1 MAIDKNIKLPQKF
14 LEQYRKNIGSRISA
28 SIALFTTAGVLCAA
42 IDFSETRYPVMGVV
56 MIMVVGFVLSCLVA
70 GLHRILFRK
79 SWSGTI
85 TNIDAGM
92 KYRADFNQHGKPSLK
107 LLVILTIDCGG
118 KKPKTLELFPDSDLH
133 GVESENKFYT
143 EAPYK
148 VGDTVV
154 FLRGM
159 KYPLRYSV
167 ETEDMFD
174 LHFVCPYCGDINKA
188 ERDTCYHCGKFV
200 VK

>member
-14 LEQYRKNIGSRISA
+14 HEQYRNQLAARLGGS
-28 SIALFTTAGVLCAA
+28 AGILGAATLLCTVL
-42 IDFSETRYPVMGVV
+42 DFSKTRYPAMGIVMV
-56 MIMVVGFVLSCLVA
+56 MACGFVLACLIA
-70 GLHRILFRK
+70 GLHKILFQK

-85 TNIDAGM
+85 TEIDADYHIRTKNRGLT
-92 KYRADFNQHGKPSLK
+92 KKFI
-107 LLVILTIDCGG
+107 VTLTIDCGEKMP
-118 KKPKTLELFPDSDLH
+118 KKFELLH
-133 GVESENKFYT
+133 EDMHGENKYYT

-159 KYPLRYSV
+159 SYPLRYNV
-167 ETEDMFD
+167 DTEDT
-174 LHFVCPYCGDINKA
+174 LALFVCPYCGDINKA
-188 ERDTCYHCGKFV
+188 ERDTCFKCGKFL

>member
-1 MAIDKNIKLPQKF
+1 MAIDKSIKLPQKF
-14 LEQYRKNIGSRISA
+14 REQYRRNITLRLLGSA
-28 SIALFTTAGVLCAA
+28 VLIAAAAVLCTV
-42 IDFSETRYPVMGVV
+42 IDFSGSRYPLMGYG
-56 MIMVVGFVLSCLVA
+56 MVITFGFVLSCLLL

-79 SWSGTI
+79 NWSGTI
-85 TNIDAGM
+85 TEIE
-92 KYRADFNQHGKPSLK
+92 ADYHIRTKNRGLTKKFI
-107 LLVILTIDCGG
+107 VILTIDCGA
-118 KKPKTLELFPDSDLH
+118 KKPRKFELLH
-133 GVESENKFYT
+133 EDMHGENKFYT

-159 KYPLRYSV
+159 KYPMRYGI

-174 LHFVCPYCGDINKA
+174 IHFVCPYCGDINKA
-188 ERDTCYHCGKFV
+188 ERDTCYKCGKFL

>member
-14 LEQYRKNIGSRISA
+14 REEYRKNIVFRIFV
-28 SIALFTTAGVLCAA
+28 SIALLTVSGILCTL
-42 IDFSETRYPVMGVV
+42 IDFSGIRYPIMGVV
-56 MIMVVGFVLSCLVA
+56 MVMMPGFLLACRIA

-85 TNIDAGM
+85 TEIDAGM
-92 KYRADFNQHGKPSLK
+92 KYRADFNQRGKPSLK
-107 LLVILTIDCGG
+107 LLVILTIDCGR
-118 KKPKTLELFPDSDLH
+118 KKPKKLELFPDSNLH
-133 GVESENKFYT
+133 GSESENKFYT

-154 FLRGM
+154 FLRGL
-159 KYPLRYSV
+159 KYPLRYGV

-174 LHFVCPYCGDINKA
+174 IHFVCPYCGDINKT
-188 ERDTCYHCGKFV
+188 ERDTCYKCGKFL

>member
-14 LEQYRKNIGSRISA
+14 REEYRKNIGSRISA

-42 IDFSETRYPVMGVV
+42 IDFSKTRYPVMGIV
-56 MIMVVGFVLSCLVA
+56 MVMACGFVLGCLIA

-85 TNIDAGM
+85 TDIDADYHIRTKNRGLT
-92 KYRADFNQHGKPSLK
+92 KKFI
-107 LLVILTIDCGG
+107 VTLTIDCGE
-118 KKPKTLELFPDSDLH
+118 KEPVKFELLH
-133 GVESENKFYT
+133 EDMHGENKYYT
-143 EAPYK
+143 KAPYK

-154 FLRGM
+154 FLRGL
-159 KYPLRYSV
+159 KYPLRYNV
-167 ETEDMFD
+167 DTENT
-174 LHFVCPYCGDINKA
+174 LSLFVCPYCGDINKA
-188 ERDTCYHCGKFV
+188 ERDTCYKCGKFL

>member
-1 MAIDKNIKLPQKF
+1 MAIDKSIKLPQKF
-14 LEQYRKNIGSRISA
+14 LEQYRKNIVLRLFSA
-28 SIALFTTAGVLCAA
+28 IVLLGIAGVLCSV
-42 IDFSETRYPVMGVV
+42 IDFSGTRYPVMGAV
-56 MIMVVGFVLSCLVA
+56 MVMACGFVLACMIS
-70 GLHRILFRK
+70 GLNRILFRA

-85 TNIDAGM
+85 TEIDAALKTKANINHRG
-92 KYRADFNQHGKPSLK
+92 RPSSK
-107 LLVILTIDCGG
+107 LIVTLTIDCGG
-118 KKPKTLELFPDSDLH
+118 KKPKIVELFPDSDLH
-133 GVESENKFYT
+133 GSESENRFYT

-159 KYPLRYSV
+159 KYPMRYGV

-174 LHFVCPYCGDINKA
+174 IHFVCPYCGDINKA
-188 ERDTCYHCGKFV
+188 ERDTCYKCGKFL